1 MNGFIGTVLSD
12 YLWLWAVLLTS
23 PLVATVGLSLTIPL
37 AMLTDI
43 VLKGK
48 SFTWLYLL
56 GSALV
61 VGGFLLVNCDNQ
73 FLRIQ
78 HQARV
83 WVWKKLRLCRNAS
96 SNQAVETICEVDS

>member
-1 MNGFIGTVLSD
+1 
-12 YLWLWAVLLTS
+12 
-23 PLVATVGLSLTIPL
+23 
-37 AMLTDI
+37 MLTDI